1 MYSVVVVSTHCLHAD
16 RREGSV
22 WLEKSWRMLLYLHGR
37 SSYHSF
43 WERNAWTPFPSNDG
57 GSFAQ
62 LTQCSVTPGPDS
74 HSIFTLQTKTTFSF
88 EENAFSWAVD
98 RKKWRIQL
106 PLLDNPK
113 HSTPL
118 VVLLTLHIRTDY
130 ILGVFLM
137 NIFYLVTIAKNI
149 PVLLAGWHRDG
160 GDKRGNLGEKWFS
173 QRRNS
178 FFCLLSRFSS
188 LSHLWYHFD
197 LFSLFQLPVR
207 CWII

>member
-1 MYSVVVVSTHCLHAD
+1 MLVHIAYMLIDGRAQSDWRSPEGCFYICMADQAIIVS
-16 RREGSV
+16 
-22 WLEKSWRMLLYLHGR
+22 EKGMH
-37 SSYHSF
+37 
-43 WERNAWTPFPSNDG
+43 EPPFPSNDG
-57 GSFAQ
+57 GGFAQ

-118 VVLLTLHIRTDY
+118 VVLLTLHIRSDY

-149 PVLLAGWHRDG
+149 PVLLAGWHRDR

-173 QRRNS
+173 QRRNC

-197 LFSLFQLPVR
+197 LFSLFQLPVQ